1 MKAFYDRNLVNITND
16 IIKKYGVKVGR
27 VQMGKAFRS
36 SLKPADAEMAAAWE
50 KAAKGRD
57 EATNPGFEITDKL
70 REAAAGG
77 FPLFQGERGST
88 TFTDNQRIIQLFAT
102 ADRSTMLHETMHIWL
117 EELRSDALA
126 ADATAQDKA
135 DWATLKKWW
144 RANGITVRD
153 NFIPTE
159 AHELFARGGERW
171 VMEGKAPSVQL
182 QGVFRTFKAWL
193 LRIYHVVDNL
203 RSPITPEVRDVMS
216 RLVATQDAIDE
227 ARRQN
232 DTEPLFKSAEEAG
245 MTDAEFAD
253 YQTRVADA
261 RDEAYDALLFKT
273 MEKIRREKSAEM
285 RAQRASIR
293 SEVTQALNEQPQ
305 FRLLHLLRTGRWL
318 GEPDRPVQNV
328 KLNTGWLID
337 NYGEDVLDKLPRGLQ
352 IYKGDGLDG
361 DTIAEMVGMSSGSE
375 VVNSLLGMRA
385 ASDALRARGETRSM
399 RDVMVTQEVDR
410 IMAERHG
417 DPLTDGT
424 IEEEA
429 IAALNTAR
437 QGEIIGSEIKQLA
450 KRKTVTGTPTPYQ
463 FARDWAKRT
472 IASGTVRDVASR
484 SALQRYIRASNKA
497 ARLAEEAILKG
508 DVNEAYRQK
517 QAQLL
522 NHALL
527 AEAKAAAD
535 RLDKIV
541 ARMRKLGGRAAM
553 KSVDPVYMNKIHMLL
568 ENYDFRPRSERSI
581 DEQQEFQDWI
591 EAQRA
596 KGFEVHI
603 PPRLEN
609 KGDPYTRV
617 SVQELESLNDV
628 VESLLALGRTKMKLK
643 VANEE
648 RTFAEFRD
656 EALARME
663 QLPDRDLSEPIG
675 KLGLK
680 RRRNA
685 RSPINEKPRKGVQLV
700 AELLKVEAIVEEL
713 DGGPTGPLHDTLILG
728 ATDAEN
734 KRHTLREK
742 VLKPLAKQY
751 LELGRKHWKRLQEKV
766 TIPELTWNTLNE
778 GDPRLGTP
786 VTLTRME
793 LLAVFM
799 NMGNLSNLEKLS
811 KGERWPVE
819 TLRRVMDRELTK
831 EDYDLAQTM
840 WDQVGVLW
848 PDIVATEQR
857 MSGVVPEKV
866 VNAPISTRFGEYAG
880 GYWPVVYDASRWQR
894 AEEIENASLDDMF
907 GIRSGVATQKGHT
920 ISRTGA
926 FGPINMSLERVLFS
940 HVEQAITRIAYA
952 PYARDVLRIIRDRSI
967 RGMIDTKLG
976 PEYRKQIEP
985 WLAQQ
990 IHSGAVHPSA
1000 ARAWDGILRKFRIN
1014 MTIAAMGFRY
1024 SVGAAQTL
1032 GLAAGAQRIG
1042 AKWVGIGMKR
1052 AALHPREMARFMF
1065 ERSPEMLHR
1074 TEAVNREVAEVS
1086 QRMAKRHK
1094 KWQAVQNW
1102 AMWHIGFMDRYFV
1115 SMPIWL
1121 GAHAKGLSQGMT
1133 DEEASAFADKAVR
1146 MSQGTGRVKDMAARQ
1161 LGTEAERFFTMFYTP
1176 FNVMFNAQWQAV
1188 RGLKRGDPRPMIAV
1202 TFWWLIMTTLG
1213 DALMSGDWPKDDDDD
1228 GLDWGDLAEWFSRNV
1243 FFGLWAGIPIAR
1255 DVANYAER
1263 KLSGQYA
1270 GSIIDSP
1277 VSRVAE
1283 AGEKAVKMGDKY
1295 ITEGEAPG
1303 RPIKQTADLVAIL
1316 GGVPV
1321 SQAGTTTQFLWDVE
1335 RGDQD
1340 PQSVSD
1346 WYFGLTRGK
1355 TPENSEAQ
1363 R

>member
-1 MKAFYDRNLVNITND
+1 
-16 IIKKYGVKVGR
+16 
-27 VQMGKAFRS
+27 
-36 SLKPADAEMAAAWE
+36 
-50 KAAKGRD
+50 
-57 EATNPGFEITDKL
+57 
-70 REAAAGG
+70 
-77 FPLFQGERGST
+77 
-88 TFTDNQRIIQLFAT
+88 
-102 ADRSTMLHETMHIWL
+102 
-117 EELRSDALA
+117 
-126 ADATAQDKA
+126 
-135 DWATLKKWW
+135 
-144 RANGITVRD
+144 
-153 NFIPTE
+153 
-159 AHELFARGGERW
+159 
-171 VMEGKAPSVQL
+171 
-182 QGVFRTFKAWL
+182 
-193 LRIYHVVDNL
+193 
-203 RSPITPEVRDVMS
+203 
-216 RLVATQDAIDE
+216 
-227 ARRQN
+227 
-232 DTEPLFKSAEEAG
+232 
-245 MTDAEFAD
+245 
-253 YQTRVADA
+253 
-261 RDEAYDALLFKT
+261 
-273 MEKIRREKSAEM
+273 
-285 RAQRASIR
+285 
-293 SEVTQALNEQPQ
+293 
-305 FRLLHLLRTGRWL
+305 
-318 GEPDRPVQNV
+318 
-328 KLNTGWLID
+328 
-337 NYGEDVLDKLPRGLQ
+337 
-352 IYKGDGLDG
+352 
-361 DTIAEMVGMSSGSE
+361 
-375 VVNSLLGMRA
+375 
-385 ASDALRARGETRSM
+385 
-399 RDVMVTQEVDR
+399 
-410 IMAERHG
+410 
-417 DPLTDGT
+417 
-424 IEEEA
+424 
-429 IAALNTAR
+429 
-437 QGEIIGSEIKQLA
+437 
-450 KRKTVTGTPTPYQ
+450 
-463 FARDWAKRT
+463 
-472 IASGTVRDVASR
+472 
-484 SALQRYIRASNKA
+484 
-497 ARLAEEAILKG
+497 
-508 DVNEAYRQK
+508 
-517 QAQLL
+517 
-522 NHALL
+522 
-527 AEAKAAAD
+527 
-535 RLDKIV
+535 
-541 ARMRKLGGRAAM
+541 
-553 KSVDPVYMNKIHMLL
+553 
-568 ENYDFRPRSERSI
+568 
-581 DEQQEFQDWI
+581 
-591 EAQRA
+591 
-596 KGFEVHI
+596 
-603 PPRLEN
+603 
-609 KGDPYTRV
+609 
-617 SVQELESLNDV
+617 
-628 VESLLALGRTKMKLK
+628 
-643 VANEE
+643 
-648 RTFAEFRD
+648 
-656 EALARME
+656 
-663 QLPDRDLSEPIG
+663 
-675 KLGLK
+675 
-680 RRRNA
+680 
-685 RSPINEKPRKGVQLV
+685 
-700 AELLKVEAIVEEL
+700 
-713 DGGPTGPLHDTLILG
+713 
-728 ATDAEN
+728 
-734 KRHTLREK
+734 
-742 VLKPLAKQY
+742 
-751 LELGRKHWKRLQEKV
+751 
-766 TIPELTWNTLNE
+766 
-778 GDPRLGTP
+778 
-786 VTLTRME
+786 
-793 LLAVFM
+793 
-799 NMGNLSNLEKLS
+799 
-811 KGERWPVE
+811 
-819 TLRRVMDRELTK
+819 
-831 EDYDLAQTM
+831 
-840 WDQVGVLW
+840 
-848 PDIVATEQR
+848 
-857 MSGVVPEKV
+857 
-866 VNAPISTRFGEYAG
+866 
-880 GYWPVVYDASRWQR
+880 VVYDASRWQR